1 MKNDRGITIHIL
13 KKYASYHN
21 DHLNDWEIL
30 INKAGFY
37 VWLRQK
43 AKLLL
48 LTDNLIAL
56 KIQNNFKELLTAK

>member
-1 MKNDRGITIHIL
+1 MKNVRGITIHII

-37 VWLRQK
+37 
-43 AKLLL
+43 
-48 LTDNLIAL
+48 I
-56 KIQNNFKELLTAK
+56 